1 MTIDL
6 LLLYDSAIVRATS
19 WIRDRVMAIDLRLIR
34 HAAALAE
41 HGSFSHAADA
51 LGIAQPTLSRS
62 IKELETSVGIP
73 LFTRHRRGAEPTD
86 FGYLFLQRAASVS
99 ARVVDLEREVALA
112 RGLHK
117 GGLAIG
123 FGPYAAELLVPKVLP
138 RFAAAYPA
146 VRIRIQVDTLEALGR
161 ALRQGTLDL
170 VVGEM
175 SVLDGDN
182 LLETIEVLS
191 PLKAYVFVR
200 SGHPLVGT
208 NPSLP
213 DVLRYP
219 LVQVGRFPP
228 RALTQLLDAQASSA
242 RTRLVKRI
250 PAIECPTVPLAAGV
264 VAESDAVMLASLGTM
279 KGHLTSGRVAPLLR
293 EPWMVSNWAL
303 MKLRRRSI
311 SLSASAFVTGLRAA
325 HAQCAADEETLEK
338 MGNAPPTQ
346 QSVARNAASRG
357 R

>member
-1 MTIDL
+1 M
-6 LLLYDSAIVRATS
+6 S
-19 WIRDRVMAIDLRLIR
+19 IDLRLIR
-34 HAAALAE
+34 HAAALAD

-62 IKELETSVGIP
+62 IKELETSVGVP

-123 FGPYAAELLVPKVLP
+123 FGPYPAELLAPKVLP

-161 ALRQGTLDL
+161 ALRLGTLDL

-182 LLETIEVLS
+182 LLESIEALS
-191 PLKAYVFVR
+191 PLKGYVFVR
-200 SGHPLVGT
+200 SGHPLVGS
-208 NPSLP
+208 NPSLS

-228 RALTQLLDAQASSA
+228 RALTQLLDAQASSIRA
-242 RTRLVKRI
+242 RSVKRI
-250 PAIECPTVPLAAGV
+250 PAIECPTVTLATEV
-264 VAESDAVMLASLGTM
+264 VAESDAVMLASLGAV
-279 KGHLTSGRVAPLLR
+279 KGPLTSGRVVPLLR
-293 EPWMVSNWAL
+293 EPWMVTNWAL

-311 SLSASAFVTGLRAA
+311 SPSASAFVAGLRAA
-325 HAQCAADEETLEK
+325 QAQCAADEESLEK
-338 MGNAPPTQ
+338 KGNARPAQ
-346 QSVARNAASRG
+346 RSVARNAASRG